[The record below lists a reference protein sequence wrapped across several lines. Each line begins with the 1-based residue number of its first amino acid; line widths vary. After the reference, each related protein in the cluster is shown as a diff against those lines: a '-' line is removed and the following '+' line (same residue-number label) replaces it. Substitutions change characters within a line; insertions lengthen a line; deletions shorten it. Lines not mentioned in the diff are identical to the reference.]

1 VAVEAMT
8 KAGIDLDRIAGYIE
22 SCQTEDGGFF
32 FARIPPSGG
41 ADTYYAVRSLQL
53 LGREPAGAEAV
64 RSWLRESAQG
74 ELTANPKG
82 IFFLVETAL
91 ALSLPVS
98 EVRGWAAGLSDWANA
113 EGGFGAWRNLD
124 VEVSSELDITYRAV
138 VTILDLGLELNRE
151 EVSHFVLRFLNM
163 DGGFG
168 ANSLSTLASTFYAV
182 QTLSRL
188 GAPPLEL
195 TVEWLRTRETLW
207 DILYMEQL
215 YPLVMSL
222 NAMGETI
229 RERDRAIDFVLH
241 CRRGNGGFA
250 RARFGIPTLAY
261 THHALHVLSTL
272 EAM

>member
-1 VAVEAMT
+1 MAVEAMT

-53 LGREPAGAEAV
+53 LGREPVNAEAV
-64 RSWLRESAQG
+64 RSWLHESAQG

-113 EGGFGAWRNLD
+113 EGGFGTWRNMD

-168 ANSLSTLASTFYAV
+168 ANSFSTLASTFYAV

>member
-1 VAVEAMT
+1 MAVEAMT

-168 ANSLSTLASTFYAV
+168 ANRLSTLASTFCAV

-188 GAPPLEL
+188 GFPPLDL
-195 TVEWLRTRETLW
+195 TVEWLRRREVFW
-207 DILYMEQL
+207 DVLYLEQL
-215 YPLVMSL
+215 HRLVMSL
-222 NAMGETI
+222 TALGEAI

-241 CRRGNGGFA
+241 CRRENGGFA
-250 RARFGIPTLAY
+250 RARFGIPTLEN
-261 THHALHVLSTL
+261 THYALEVLSLL
-272 EAM
+272 EVI